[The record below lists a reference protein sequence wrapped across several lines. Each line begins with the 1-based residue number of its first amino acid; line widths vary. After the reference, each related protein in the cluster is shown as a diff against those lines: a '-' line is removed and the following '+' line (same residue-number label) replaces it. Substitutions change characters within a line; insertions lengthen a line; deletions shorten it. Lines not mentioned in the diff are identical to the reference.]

1 MTKSKIKHFTF
12 PIYFLVLI
20 FFIISC
26 TPQKKLIYFQ
36 DKGTS
41 QIDSI
46 INAQQSKYKLQLND
60 VISVNV
66 QSINEESFSFFNTE
80 QTTRNS
86 QYSISTQNSDGS
98 SILISGYKINDSG
111 YVELPVVGNI
121 YIKDLTVEE
130 AKNVIQKSLSFYL
143 KEIYISVRLLSF
155 KITFLGEV
163 GNPGIYRTFEDKL
176 NIINALSLAGD
187 LTEYGNRQNIMLIR
201 QNEKG
206 KQIHFVDLT
215 DRNILNSEY
224 FYLLPN
230 DVVYIEPLP
239 AKSWGFVNAITPI
252 TLTLSLIST
261 TILIINFV
269 K

>member
-12 PIYFLVLI
+12 PIYFLILI

-46 INAQQSKYKLQLND
+46 INAQQSKYKLQPND
-60 VISVNV
+60 VLSVNV
-66 QSINEESFSFFNTE
+66 QSINEESFSFFNSE
-80 QTTRNS
+80 QTSKS
-86 QYSISTQNSDGS
+86 QNMMSMQNSDGS

-121 YIKDLTVEE
+121 HVKDLTVEE

-143 KEIYISVRLLSF
+143 KEIYISVKLLSF
-155 KITFLGEV
+155 KITVLGEV

-176 NIINALSLAGD
+176 NIISALSLAGD
-187 LTEYGNRQNIMLIR
+187 LTKYGNRQNIMLIR

-206 KQIHFVDLT
+206 KQIRFVDLT
-215 DRNILNSEY
+215 NRNILNSEY

-230 DVVYIEPLP
+230 DVIYVEPLP
-239 AKSWGFVNAITPI
+239 AKSWGFANAITPI

-261 TILIINFV
+261 TVLIINFV